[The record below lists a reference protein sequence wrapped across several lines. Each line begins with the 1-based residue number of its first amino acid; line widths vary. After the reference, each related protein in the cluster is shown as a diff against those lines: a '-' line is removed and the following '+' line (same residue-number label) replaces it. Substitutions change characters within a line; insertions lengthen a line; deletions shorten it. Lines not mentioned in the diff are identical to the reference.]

1 MCVYLYIYIYIHITL
16 IIVPV
21 YIYIYIHIQRPIS
34 WTMWMSTL
42 SYFIETLEEADVERW
57 HIPVRAVRT
66 QLEVLLEPTHWGLTS
81 QDARA
86 SSTLHELEQEC
97 RDVAVTEWMT
107 CSGITRPFGYHRIL
121 LHLFSGRRRMGD
133 VQYFLENMEVP
144 ESYVLHIVSM
154 DVVVDGIWGDAMA
167 TGTRN
172 YWLKAAKDG
181 YIAAFLAGPPCETWS
196 KARGREVGSRRG
208 PRIVRDESHLWGLP
222 CMALKEVAQV
232 ITGNELLTF
241 TLLMAGYVVCTGGSG
256 VVEHPAEPDEPQA
269 ASIWKLPVMLA
280 LLQAP
285 GVQRLRL
292 SQGLF
297 GALTAKPTELLTI
310 NMPDLPLFL
319 NKWRTRPELPKGQA
333 IGLTE
338 EGFFRTALLKEYP
351 PALCGALA
359 EAFRVQLDLLD
370 VKDTEMPPEA
380 DIAKW
385 KSMTVTE
392 YSSHIGADYAG

>member
-1 MCVYLYIYIYIHITL
+1 MCVYLYIYIHNSDNSTC
-16 IIVPV
+16 VH
-21 YIYIYIHIQRPIS
+21 IYIYIHIQRPIS
-34 WTMWMSTL
+34 WTMWTSTL

-222 CMALKEVAQV
+222 MHGLERGGASDHRQRAAHIHAFDGRLCCVHWWLRSGWTPSW
-232 ITGNELLTF
+232 TGWTTSSFYLEATGHACPSAS
-241 TLLMAGYVVCTGGSG
+241 TRGAAASTQSRIIWRTDSQTDRAVDHQHAGSSSISQQMENSPRTPQGSSHWTHWGGIFPHSTPKGVSTRLVRSTGGSFPRSAG
-256 VVEHPAEPDEPQA
+256 LAGREGHGNATRGRHCQVEVYDRD
-269 ASIWKLPVMLA
+269 W
-280 LLQAP
+280 
-285 GVQRLRL
+285 VQ
-292 SQGLF
+292 
-297 GALTAKPTELLTI
+297 
-310 NMPDLPLFL
+310 
-319 NKWRTRPELPKGQA
+319 
-333 IGLTE
+333 
-338 EGFFRTALLKEYP
+338 
-351 PALCGALA
+351 
-359 EAFRVQLDLLD
+359 
-370 VKDTEMPPEA
+370 
-380 DIAKW
+380 
-385 KSMTVTE
+385 
-392 YSSHIGADYAG
+392 